1 MEHKERRRGT
11 KPIPDDP
18 LKYLN
23 EAQLSTFRRMK
34 ALGWD
39 FKFIRRPLFQR
50 AICVLVN
57 SEETILAVIEESGV
71 LNKQPYISFRGVE
84 SRVTE

>member
-1 MEHKERRRGT
+1 MVHKERRRGT

-23 EAQLSTFRRMK
+23 EAQLSTFHRLQG
-34 ALGWD
+34 LGWN

-57 SEETILAVIEESGV
+57 NEETILAVIEETGV
-71 LNKQPYISFRGVE
+71 LNKKPYISFRGVE
-84 SRVTE
+84 NRVTD